1 MSKNFIFKLRDVFRK
16 LFSSSN
22 GRLNPKNYFFIDWF
36 WLRVYE
42 TVIDN
47 KSFFPIRFRSSNI
60 GFMDRIRFYFEYD
73 RSIRS
78 EFVYSIEKVLKY
90 LNRLI
95 ERMLG
100 DFFLLRILNTYG
112 EELFRYI
119 YTNLEIQQIYSGLGN
134 KKQALLWTW
143 IFQVLH
149 GSFYFYNFYVS
160 IILKLLV
167 GRNLVNE

>member
-1 MSKNFIFKLRDVFRK
+1 
-16 LFSSSN
+16 
-22 GRLNPKNYFFIDWF
+22 
-36 WLRVYE
+36 
-42 TVIDN
+42 
-47 KSFFPIRFRSSNI
+47 
-60 GFMDRIRFYFEYD
+60 MDRIRFYFEYD

-90 LNRLI
+90 LNGLI